1 MHILYLDWPCFGQV
15 SILSLF
21 EQRGY
26 KVTKFAHPDY
36 LQHTSDAFMQAAEQ
50 LFLQQETDFDL
61 CFSYNYFPLMARVC
75 HAHNLKYV
83 SFVYDSPQV
92 KLYSY
97 TVTYPTNYIFV
108 FDSEL
113 VRQFRSNGLN
123 TFYYMPLPVN
133 GTIIDQLLKK
143 KYDRDRLSAQVS
155 FVGSLYDEEHN
166 FLDRYTGISEYTK
179 GYLNAIMEAQSKVY
193 GYSFLEECLTP
204 PIIDDLQSQVGYS
217 PDVDGVETPAYV
229 FADYFLC
236 RKLTAMERRSLLT
249 SVAASYPLKLFTL
262 NKNASIPHAQNMGTA
277 DYDEEMPYIF
287 HNSQINLNIS
297 LRSIKSGIPLRCMD
311 IMGCGGFLLS
321 NYQADFLL
329 HFTPDED
336 FVYFENEADLL
347 HKIDYYLSHE
357 EKRAA
362 IAAAG
367 HDKVLKH
374 HSFDVIFD
382 EILSIVQA

>member
-15 SILSLF
+15 YVLSLF

-36 LQHTSDAFMQAAEQ
+36 PLRTSYAFMQAAEEV
-50 LFLQQETDFDL
+50 FARSEEDFDF

-75 HAHNLKYV
+75 HAHNLKYI

-92 KLYSY
+92 KLFSY

-113 VRQFRSNGLN
+113 VSKFRSNGLN
-123 TFYYMPLPVN
+123 SFYYMPLPVN
-133 GTIIDQLLKK
+133 GTMIDQLLTRN
-143 KYDRDRLSAQVS
+143 YDHERLSAEVS

-179 GYLNAIMEAQSKVY
+179 GYLNAIMDAQSKVY
-193 GYSFLEECLTP
+193 GCSFLEECLTNS
-204 PIIDDLQSQVGYS
+204 IIDDLQSQVHYS
-217 PDVDGVETPAYV
+217 PEPDGVETLSYV

-236 RKLTAMERRSLLT
+236 RKLTATERRSLLT
-249 SVAASYPLKLFTL
+249 AVAARFPLRLFTL
-262 NKNASIPHAQNMGTA
+262 NPNAAIPHAQNMGTA
-277 DYDEEMPYIF
+277 DYYQEMPYIF
-287 HNSQINLNIS
+287 HNSRINLNIS

-321 NYQADFLL
+321 NFQSDFLR

-347 HKIDYYLSHE
+347 HKVDYYLSHE

-362 IAAAG
+362 IAASG
-367 HDKVLKH
+367 HDKVLKYH
-374 HSFDVIFD
+374 NFDVIFD
-382 EILSIVQA
+382 EILSTAL